1 MLVQCFVK
9 ANYNILPNGNDCC
22 QIAID
27 NLCMN
32 YMQRLMKYNKFRREE
47 LGLSLNQFCFEAEI
61 ETSTLSRYEND
72 KRKLSFD
79 VLVKIAKFYNQTPAE
94 FLADF
99 EKYDKANY

>member
-1 MLVQCFVK
+1 MDYLNK
-9 ANYNILPNGNDCC
+9 SEYLNLMPNGNDCC
-22 QIAID
+22 HFAID

-32 YMQRLMKYNKFRREE
+32 YMQRLMQYNKFRRDE

-61 ETSTLSRYEND
+61 ETSTLSRYENH

-79 VLVKIAKFYNQTPAE
+79 VLYKIAKFYNQTPAE

-99 EKYDKANY
+99 EKYDKKHS

>member
-1 MLVQCFVK
+1 M
-9 ANYNILPNGNDCC
+9 PNGNDYC

-27 NLCMN
+27 NHCMN
-32 YMQRLMKYNKFRREE
+32 YMQRLMKYNKFRRDE

-61 ETSTLSRYEND
+61 ETSTLSRYENG

-99 EKYDKANY
+99 EKYDKEHS

>member
-1 MLVQCFVK
+1 
-9 ANYNILPNGNDCC
+9 
-22 QIAID
+22 
-27 NLCMN
+27 MN

-99 EKYDKANY
+99 EKYDKANS

>member
-1 MLVQCFVK
+1 M
-9 ANYNILPNGNDCC
+9 PNGNDYCNL
-22 QIAID
+22 AID
-27 NLCMN
+27 NFCMN
-32 YMQRLMKYNKFRREE
+32 YMQKLIKYNKFRREE

-99 EKYDKANY
+99 EKYDKANS

>member
-1 MLVQCFVK
+1 
-9 ANYNILPNGNDCC
+9 
-22 QIAID
+22 
-27 NLCMN
+27 
-32 YMQRLMKYNKFRREE
+32 MQRLMKYNKFRREE

-99 EKYDKANY
+99 EKYDKANS

>member
-1 MLVQCFVK
+1 M
-9 ANYNILPNGNDCC
+9 PNGNDYC

-32 YMQRLMKYNKFRREE
+32 YTQKLLKYNKIKRDK
-47 LGLSLNQFCFEAEI
+47 LGISLNKFCFEAEI
-61 ETSTLSRYEND
+61 ETSTLSRYESG

-79 VLVKIAKFYNQTPAE
+79 VLIKIAKFYNQTPAE

-99 EKYDKANY
+99 EKYDKKHS